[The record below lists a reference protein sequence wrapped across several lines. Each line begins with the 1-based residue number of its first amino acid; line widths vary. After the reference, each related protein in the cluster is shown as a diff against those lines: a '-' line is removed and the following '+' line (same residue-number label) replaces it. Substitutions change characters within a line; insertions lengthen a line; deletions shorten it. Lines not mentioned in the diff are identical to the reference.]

1 MSNWNII
8 KYDFLYHVNTNN
20 ITNFL
25 QFHESLKTL
34 DKNIKGNY
42 FEYFCMLY
50 FLIEPYHKQN
60 YKDFYLYT
68 EIPSNLKKN
77 LNLPEKDKGIDAI
90 VSDMNNNIY
99 AIQVKYRKK
108 INDCIPFGELATF
121 QALTFG
127 TSVKNIYKGIFF
139 TNCIDVCSELKNDKY
154 INIVNTSFD
163 KCDNLFWKNV
173 REYIDDK
180 PLTKYINMTPLTH
193 QDKLIPI
200 ILNYYKNND
209 YGRVCI
215 ACGTGKTFLAF
226 WVTIKEMKLTKIF
239 IVVPSLYLLSQ
250 TFEVYQRELQ
260 NDEFHFI
267 LVGSDMDDK
276 DFICEYTP
284 TTDVNDIKK
293 QIENNKEKLIVITT
307 YHSSELLI
315 KATKSVKF
323 KFDMG
328 IYDEAHRTVGEKD
341 KCFTSLLTSNIENK
355 KLFMTATEKI
365 YKYKTKDDEKDEIL
379 SMDNEAIYGK
389 QIVKYSIKEAI
400 ENKVL
405 VDYRIIAPFINNL
418 SDKNYKIVDDD
429 DCELSSDNSK
439 RKKLI
444 LTNFSG
450 KQFNPNIVV
459 SGLLIIKSMQEYK
472 FKHLLIFSNKN
483 DRAEQIIKFID
494 WYLNTYE
501 HGLGDIYTKFLS
513 GKNTMNFRKNRVKE
527 FENYSVG
534 IISSAR
540 IFGEGVDI
548 KKCDAVCFTD
558 GKGSTVDII
567 QYVGRALRKC
577 ESLPNKLSY
586 VIIPFILDPDE
597 DFLNNDNDSFLKI
610 RKILQAL
617 GTSDDMIT
625 EKFNIVD
632 YSTKFKS
639 FIKEYIDKSDKNII
653 VKKPGITINI
663 KDLEN
668 DIIVKIFDKNGDG
681 IDIIRNK
688 LLYENKKRLSDSKL
702 SDNCELIDT
711 CKKINEFLSKDEVKK
726 IPMNTK
732 NYVKYAVGNIYFE
745 FLKQKYYYN
754 KDEFIDACNKAGIS
768 SIDSY
773 KAKYVKDT
781 KLPPFEY
788 INSGFYYDLDPKFNL
803 QLLLSSD
810 DVYCD
815 Y

>member
-1 MSNWNII
+1 MSNWNKI
-8 KYDFLYHVNTNN
+8 KYDLLDHININN

-25 QFHESLKTL
+25 EFHESLKSL
-34 DKNIKGNY
+34 DKNIKGNF
-42 FEYFCMLY
+42 FEYFCLLY

-60 YKDFYLYT
+60 YKKFYLYT
-68 EIPSNLKKN
+68 EIPSKLKKE

-90 VSDMNNNIY
+90 VYDNDNRIY

-108 INDCIPFGELATF
+108 IIDCVAFGDLATF
-121 QALTFG
+121 PALTFG
-127 TSVKNIYKGIFF
+127 TIVKNIYKGIFF
-139 TNCIDVCSELKNDKY
+139 TSCIDVCDELKDDKF
-154 INIVNTSFD
+154 INIVNSSFD
-163 KCDNLFWKNV
+163 KCDDLFWKNV
-173 REYIDDK
+173 REYIGDK
-180 PLTKYINMTPLTH
+180 PLTKYKNMIPLPH
-193 QDKLIPI
+193 QNKLIPI
-200 ILNYYKNND
+200 ILNHYTNND
-209 YGRVCI
+209 LGRLCI

-226 WVTIKEMKLTKIF
+226 WVTIIEMKLNKIF

-260 NDEFHFI
+260 NDDFHFI
-267 LVGSDMDDK
+267 LIGSDMDDK
-276 DFICEYTP
+276 DFVCEYTP
-284 TTDVNDIKK
+284 TTDINDIKK
-293 QIENNKEKLIVITT
+293 QIQNNNKKLIVITT

-315 KATKSVKF
+315 KATKSANF
-323 KFDMG
+323 KFDIG

-341 KCFTSLLTSNIENK
+341 KCFTNLLTSNIETK

-365 YKYKTKDDEKDEIL
+365 YNYRKSDEEIL

-400 ENKVL
+400 DDKVL

-418 SDKNYKIVDDD
+418 SDANYKIIDD
-429 DCELSSDNSK
+429 
-439 RKKLI
+439 
-444 LTNFSG
+444 TG

-483 DRAEQIIKFID
+483 DKAEQIIKFID

-501 HGLGDIYTKFLS
+501 HGLGEIYTKFLS
-513 GKNTMNFRKNRVKE
+513 GKNTMNFRKNKVKE

-548 KKCDAVCFTD
+548 KKCDAVCFAD

-577 ESLPNKLSY
+577 DSLPNKLSY
-586 VIIPFILDPDE
+586 VIIPFILEPDG
-597 DFLNNDNDSFLKI
+597 DFLTNENDSFLKI

-625 EKFNIVD
+625 EKFTVVD

-639 FIKEYIDKSDKNII
+639 FRKEYIEKSDKNII
-653 VKKPGITINI
+653 VKKSGITINI
-663 KDLEN
+663 KDLAN

-711 CKKINEFLSKDEVKK
+711 NKKINEFLSKDEIKK

>member
-1 MSNWNII
+1 MANWNKI
-8 KYDFLYHVNTNN
+8 KYDFLDHINTNN

-25 QFHESLKTL
+25 QFHESLKSL

-50 FLIEPYHKQN
+50 FLLEPYHKQN

-68 EIPSNLKKN
+68 DISSKIKKD

-90 VSDMNNNIY
+90 VLDINNNIY
-99 AIQVKYRKK
+99 AIQIKYRKK

-127 TSVKNIYKGIFF
+127 TSVKNIHKGIFF
-139 TNCIDVCSELKNDKY
+139 TNCIDVCEELKNDKY
-154 INIVNTSFD
+154 INIVNTSLD
-163 KCDNLFWKNV
+163 KCDDLFWKNV
-173 REYIDDK
+173 REYIGDK
-180 PLTKYINMTPLTH
+180 PLTKYTNMTPLPH

-200 ILNYYKNND
+200 ILNHYKNNN
-209 YGRVCI
+209 YGRLCI

-260 NDEFHFI
+260 NDGFHFI
-267 LVGSDMDDK
+267 LIGSDMDDK
-276 DFICEYTP
+276 DFVCEYTP
-284 TTDVNDIKK
+284 TTDINNIKK
-293 QIENNKEKLIVITT
+293 QIENNQKKLIVITT

-315 KATKSVKF
+315 KATKSAKF

-365 YKYKTKDDEKDEIL
+365 YKYKTKDDETDEVL

-400 ENKVL
+400 EDKVL

-418 SDKNYKIVDDD
+418 SDSNYKIVDD
-429 DCELSSDNSK
+429 
-439 RKKLI
+439 
-444 LTNFSG
+444 TG

-459 SGLLIIKSMQEYK
+459 SALLIIKSMQEYK

-494 WYLNTYE
+494 WYIDTYE
-501 HGLGDIYTKFLS
+501 HGLGEIYTKFLS

-527 FENYSVG
+527 FENYYIG

-548 KKCDAVCFTD
+548 KKCDAVCFAD

-577 ESLPNKLSY
+577 DLIPNKLSY
-586 VIIPFILDPDE
+586 VIIPFILEPDE
-597 DFLNNDNDSFLKI
+597 DFLTNENDSFLKI

-617 GTSDDMIT
+617 GTSDNMIT
-625 EKFNIVD
+625 EKFTVVD
-632 YSTKFKS
+632 YSNKFKS
-639 FIKEYIDKSDKNII
+639 FRKEYIEKSDKNII
-653 VKKPGITINI
+653 VKKTGIPINI
-663 KDLEN
+663 KDLAN
-668 DIIVKIFDKNGDG
+668 DIIVKIFDKNCDG

-688 LLYENKKRLSDSKL
+688 LLYENKKRLNDSKL
-702 SDNCELIDT
+702 SDNCDLIDT
-711 CKKINEFLSKDEVKK
+711 YKKINEFLSKDEIKK
-726 IPMNTK
+726 IPINIK
-732 NYVKYAVGNIYFE
+732 NYVKYAVGNKYFE
-745 FLKQKYYYN
+745 ELTKKYYYN
-754 KDEFIDACNKAGIS
+754 KDKFIDACNKAGITN
-768 SIDSY
+768 IDSY
-773 KAKYVKDT
+773 KVKYVKDT
-781 KLPPFEY
+781 KLPPYDY
-788 INSGFYYDLDPKFNL
+788 IGSGFYYDLDPKFNL
-803 QLLLSSD
+803 QLILSSND
-810 DVYCD
+810 ESCD
-815 Y
+815 F